1 MRPPYAYG
9 FFMKKGEK
17 QMAQTGT
24 NFSENLSREQMEA
37 FRGQL
42 RQMEQLAR
50 RQQEKIESCRN
61 FLAERDLLAE
71 YESRYGSLTA
81 VDLGKVKEQGEEL
94 QEAMEEK
101 TEQKEYQE
109 KKLKAKKVLKI

>member
-1 MRPPYAYG
+1 
-9 FFMKKGEK
+9 
-17 QMAQTGT
+17 MAQVKTIQTEQSLTDEQTG
-24 NFSENLSREQMEA
+24 A
-37 FRGQL
+37 FRRQL
-42 RQMEQLAR
+42 EQMEQLSL
-50 RQQEKIESCRN
+50 RQQEQIRSCRE

-81 VDLGKVKEQGEEL
+81 VDLGKGKEQGEEL
-94 QEAMEEK
+94 QEAKEEK

>member
-1 MRPPYAYG
+1 MRPPYADG

-24 NFSENLSREQMEA
+24 NFSENLSREQM
-37 FRGQL
+37 
-42 RQMEQLAR
+42 AR

-94 QEAMEEK
+94 QEAKEEK